1 MKGKFFIWAMSLT
14 AILSSCANSKD
25 KALDQSLKEK
35 ASVDSSEPM
44 EISDE
49 IPDDIFDTRESFS
62 DKNQFILSFVDVSIR
77 SFEQIEDNKI
87 IDSIKDKARGKYL
100 IYADYIFEDETI
112 DSDFSM
118 SSYKLG
124 DILPKA
130 KTKDG
135 ENLDLV
141 FATNLVPEIDEI
153 KKNQES
159 VRAIF
164 ASDQKI
170 DQVDIS
176 FNITDKLGQKTHYKK
191 NFDIN

>member
-14 AILSSCANSKD
+14 VILSSCANSKD

-62 DKNQFILSFVDVSIR
+62 DKNQFTLSFVDVSIR

-100 IYADYIFEDETI
+100 IYVDYIFEDETI